1 MVRLINNKKREILLG
16 ESHALRLLN
25 MSNNGGWRLHR
36 DSGYKFENDEL
47 RKDKAALT
55 RKEKKRDNKQ
65 SDSTPEPDKV
75 SRGEQDNA

>member
-1 MVRLINNKKREILLG
+1 MVRLINKAKREILIG
-16 ESHALRLLN
+16 EAHALRLLN
-25 MSNNGGWRLHR
+25 MPNNGGWRLHG
-36 DSGYKFENDEL
+36 DSGYKYENDEL

-75 SRGEQDNA
+75 PRGEQDNA